1 MRRYKSNC
9 KFSTE
14 MIQIGS
20 FLVFFTIYVLKSINF
35 AFLKK
40 MVGNVGLTLARLKR
54 LCGGE

>member
-9 KFSTE
+9 KFFTE

-35 AFLKK
+35 AFLRK
-40 MVGNVGLTLARLKR
+40 MVGNVGLWP
-54 LCGGE
+54 G

>member
-1 MRRYKSNC
+1 
-9 KFSTE
+9 

-40 MVGNVGLTLARLKR
+40 WLEMLYSGQVKTFVWRRVTQENQKLRAT
-54 LCGGE
+54 